1 MTAIFESARGS
12 YTPADL
18 DHFRD
23 FLRNVDAADLGT
35 GDVLALM
42 GLLEHAMAI
51 RDQSTA

>member
-1 MTAIFESARGS
+1 MTAISHGPHSSE
-12 YTPADL
+12 DL

-23 FLRNVDAADLGT
+23 LLRNVDAADLCT

-51 RDQSTA
+51 RDEMSA